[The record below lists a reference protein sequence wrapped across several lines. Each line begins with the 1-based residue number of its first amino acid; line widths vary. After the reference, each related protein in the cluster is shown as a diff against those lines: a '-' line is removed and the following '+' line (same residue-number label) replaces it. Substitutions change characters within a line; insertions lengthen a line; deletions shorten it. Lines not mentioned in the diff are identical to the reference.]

1 MTLVPFI
8 KRREARVGPVV
19 GILTAGPD
27 RGKKVPG
34 NRQMFRY
41 VLQACRRAGLTAYVF
56 TPAQVRWAQ
65 GAVEGWQLQGK
76 RFVPGRFPLPDVVY
90 NRVPNRKLEHSLP
103 VIALKRQLRKRH
115 IPYFNPRYFNKLDLH
130 RMLSKQPKAAPYMP
144 WTGRLRGMA
153 DVDRALER
161 FGSIYLKR
169 KSAFAGHGILRV
181 SRARG
186 EYQVRYRQNNI
197 NRQQTFGSLAQLH
210 ERLRQAIGG
219 ETYIIQQA
227 IQLARYRGRIFD
239 IRLLAQRNHEGK
251 WQVSGMGVRVASVGG
266 ITTHVPNGGYI
277 ASIGEVLP
285 AVFRERA
292 HEVEQQ
298 IKELA
303 LTIAPLLEK
312 GSKSRFGEM
321 SMDVGVTAEGR
332 PFFFE
337 ANAKPMKFDEDGI
350 RQVGLAT
357 LIGYFQHLA
366 STEGVRARGRG

>member
-1 MTLVPFI
+1 MTREI
-8 KRREARVGPVV
+8 SKRSESRAGPVV
-19 GILTAGPD
+19 GILTAGS
-27 RGKKVPG
+27 GHGKVPG

-56 TPAQVRWAQ
+56 TPGQLHW
-65 GAVEGWQLQGK
+65 GAGAADGWRLEGK

-90 NRVPNRKLEHSLP
+90 NRVPNRKLENSVA
-103 VIALKRQLRKRH
+103 VIAQKRQLRKHR

-130 RMLSKQPKAAPYMP
+130 RMLSKQPKAAPFMP
-144 WTGRLRGMA
+144 WTGRLRNMA

-181 SRARG
+181 SHSRG
-186 EYQVRYRQNNI
+186 QYQVRYRTNNA
-197 NRQQTFGSLAQLH
+197 NRQQTFGSLGQLH

-219 ETYIIQQA
+219 DTYIIQQA
-227 IQLARYRGRIFD
+227 IGLARYRGRIFD
-239 IRLLAQRNHEGK
+239 IRLLAQRNHEDK

-277 ASIGEVLP
+277 ASISEVLP
-285 AVFRERA
+285 AVFGGRA
-292 HEVEQQ
+292 AEVEQRVR
-298 IKELA
+298 ELA

-312 GSKSRFGEM
+312 GSKARFGEM
-321 SMDVGVTAEGR
+321 SMDVGVTPEGR

-337 ANAKPMKFDEDGI
+337 ANAKPMKFDEEGI
-350 RQVGLAT
+350 RHTGLAT
-357 LIGYFQHLA
+357 LVGYLKYLA
-366 STEGVRARGRG
+366 ATEGVRTRA